1 MCSEDAAPFRPGCA
15 VVICT
20 RNRPEDLS
28 QCLEAV
34 KRLNYPRFEVL
45 VVDNAPRGELWD
57 AHDGRAQAGSPYL
70 SQLPLG
76 CDVASLQVEV
86 ASSRCDNK
94 HDLKG

>member
-1 MCSEDAAPFRPGCA
+1 

-57 AHDGRAQAGSPYL
+57 AHDVRAEADSACRL
-70 SQLPLG
+70 TCRLG
-76 CDVASLQVEV
+76 IM
-86 ASSRCDNK
+86 
-94 HDLKG
+94 